1 MGKLWAGR
9 TEANTSKV
17 ADDFNSSIGFDSKMY
32 EQDIKGS
39 LAHVLMLKK
48 QNIISGEEYS
58 KISDGL
64 IEILEEL
71 KSGKLNIDYEC
82 EDIHTFVETI
92 LVSKIG
98 ETGKKL
104 HTARSR
110 NDQVATDLKLYLKD
124 KTDEIISKTV
134 SLIESL
140 VLQAENNIDAIMPG
154 YTHLQRAQPITFA
167 FHMCAYCMM
176 FLRDKDRLTDA
187 VKRMNY
193 SPLGAC
199 ALAGTGYDTDR
210 EFTAKELGFDGI
222 CMNAEDAVSDRD
234 YCVELLSAFS
244 VLMMH
249 LSRLS
254 EEIILWS
261 SWEFGFV
268 KLDDGFTT
276 GSSIM
281 PQKKNPDMAELVRG
295 KTGRVYGDLF
305 AMLTVLKGLPLAYNK
320 DLQEDKESIFDA
332 IETVNNCLDVFI
344 PMIKTMKTQKDK
356 MMSAAKKGFINAT
369 DVADYLTKKGM
380 PFRDAYKL
388 TGQIVTYCEDN
399 GKVLDEVSL
408 EEYKKMSDLFE
419 EDIYKAIDLSNCVNS
434 RNSEGGTSS
443 TQVKKQIDFIA
454 KSIKINM

>member
-1 MGKLWAGR
+1 MVKLWAGR
-9 TEANTSKV
+9 TDANTNKV

-48 QNIISGEEYS
+48 QGIISADDYS

-64 IEILEEL
+64 IEILEDL
-71 KSGKLNIDYEC
+71 KSGTLNIDFSC
-82 EDIHTFVETI
+82 EDIHTFVETELI
-92 LVSKIG
+92 SRIG

-124 KTDEIISKTV
+124 KTADIIKMTV
-134 SLIESL
+134 SLIDAL
-140 VLQAENNIDAIMPG
+140 VFQAENNLDAIMPG
-154 YTHLQRAQPITFA
+154 YTHLQRAQPISFA

-193 SPLGAC
+193 SPLGSC

-222 CMNAEDAVSDRD
+222 SMNAEDAVSDRD
-234 YCVELLSAFS
+234 YCVELLSAYS

-249 LSRLS
+249 MSRLS
-254 EEIILWS
+254 EEIIMWS

-332 IETVNNCLDVFI
+332 IETVTGCLDVFA
-344 PMIKTMKTQKDK
+344 PMVKTMKTQKDK
-356 MMSAAKKGFINAT
+356 MLSAAKKGFINAT

-388 TGQIVTYCEDN
+388 SGQLVTYCEGN
-399 GKVLDEVSL
+399 GKVLDEVTL
-408 EEYKKMSDLFE
+408 EEYKKMSELFE
-419 EDIYKAIDLSNCVNS
+419 EDIYESIDLSNCVNS

-443 TQVKKQIDFIA
+443 EQVKKQIDFIK
-454 KSIKINM
+454 KSIKIC